1 MAEIMFEHIV
11 ERAIIMAAGIGQRLR
26 PVTLTTPKPLVTVNG
41 VCMIDTII
49 AALHENE
56 IHEIYVVVGYLKE
69 QFYEWA
75 KKYNGITLIENPW
88 YAECNNIASLYV
100 AREYLNNAII
110 LDGDQIIRNPAILH
124 REFTRSGYSCAW
136 TDRATNEWLLT
147 VKNGIVTKCS
157 HTGGDHGWQLFSV
170 SRWTAEDGQRL
181 RKHLEL
187 EFVQNEN
194 RSIYW
199 DDVAMFCHPDEY
211 HLSVVRGFLGDD
223 FGLYY
228 ALLGVGIV
236 GCTLYIAFSKFGKI
250 KLGDCEKPQ
259 YRSFQWGTMIF
270 TSTMAADILFYS
282 LCEWALYAN
291 ESQVEMMGGMQ
302 KWAST
307 YPLFHWGPI
316 AWGFYI
322 VLAVAFGFMIH
333 IRGRDKQKF
342 SEACR
347 PLLGSRVDGV
357 LGRVIDLT
365 AIFALIAG
373 TATTFSLAT
382 PLLSRAISHVFGL
395 QDSIG
400 LTIAILLMI
409 AAVYTFTVWFGMKGI
424 AKLAAI
430 CSYCFFALLAYVLF
444 GGGETRYILETGF
457 SAIGNLVQNFIGLS
471 TWMDPLRETSF
482 PQNWTIYY
490 WAYWMVWCVATPFFI
505 GVISKGRTIRNT
517 ILGGYGWGLAGT
529 FTSFIILGNYGLAQQ
544 LKHGLDITGF
554 VAAGGDYSEAIMKI
568 FDTLPLT
575 EVGLILLAVTM
586 IAFYSTT
593 FDALTM
599 VVSSYSYKRLKP
611 EQEPDKRVR
620 TFWAVVF
627 ILLPIALIFS
637 ENSMHSLQSVSII
650 AAFPIGIIILIIV
663 ASFFRD
669 ASGYL
674 QERKDT
680 QA

>member
-1 MAEIMFEHIV
+1 MKKEKMKNQLDWISMIV
-11 ERAIIMAAGIGQRLR
+11 
-26 PVTLTTPKPLVTVNG
+26 PLT
-41 VCMIDTII
+41 
-49 AALHENE
+49 
-56 IHEIYVVVGYLKE
+56 VVVAVCILFMLFPE
-69 QFYEWA
+69 QSKLA
-75 KKYNGITLIENPW
+75 LG
-88 YAECNNIASLYV
+88 
-100 AREYLNNAII
+100 
-110 LDGDQIIRNPAILH
+110 
-124 REFTRSGYSCAW
+124 
-136 TDRATNEWLLT
+136 
-147 VKNGIVTKCS
+147 
-157 HTGGDHGWQLFSV
+157 
-170 SRWTAEDGQRL
+170 
-181 RKHLEL
+181 
-187 EFVQNEN
+187 
-194 RSIYW
+194 
-199 DDVAMFCHPDEY
+199 
-211 HLSVVRGFLGDD
+211 VVRGFLGDD

-228 ALLGVGIV
+228 ALLGVGILSV
-236 GCTLYIAFSKFGKI
+236 TLYMAFSKFGSI
-250 KLGDCEKPQ
+250 KLGNIEKPQ
-259 YRSFQWGTMIF
+259 YSSFQWGIMIF

-291 ESQVEMMGGMQ
+291 EPQIEQMGGMQ
-302 KWAST
+302 MWAST

-316 AWGFYI
+316 AWSFYI

-333 IRGRDKQKF
+333 VRGRDKQKF

-347 PLLGSRVDGV
+347 PLLGKRVDGA
-357 LGRVIDLT
+357 LGRTIDLI

-382 PLLSRAISHVFGL
+382 PLLSRSLSKVFGI
-395 QDSIG
+395 QDTVG
-400 LTIAILLMI
+400 LTIVILLFI

-424 AKLAAI
+424 ARLATI
-430 CSYCFFALLAYVLF
+430 CGYCFFALLAYVLF

-457 SAIGNLVQNFIGLS
+457 SAIGNLIQNFVDLS

-517 ILGGYGWGLAGT
+517 VLGGYGWGLAGT

-544 LKHGLDITGF
+544 MKHGLNVSGF
-554 VAAGGDYSEAIMKI
+554 IAEGGSYSEAIMKI

-575 EVGLILLAVTM
+575 YIGLILLAITM

-611 EQEPDKRVR
+611 DQEPDKRIR

-637 ENSMHSLQSVSII
+637 ENSMHQLQSVSII
-650 AAFPIGIIILIIV
+650 AAFPIGIIILVIV
-663 ASFFRD
+663 ASFFKD
-669 ASGYL
+669 ASKYL
-674 QERKDT
+674 KERKNSDHG
-680 QA
+680 